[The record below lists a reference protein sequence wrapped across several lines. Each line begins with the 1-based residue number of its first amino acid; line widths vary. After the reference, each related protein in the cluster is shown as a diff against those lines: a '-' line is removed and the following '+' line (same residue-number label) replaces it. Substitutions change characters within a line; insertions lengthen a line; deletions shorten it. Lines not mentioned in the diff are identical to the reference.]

1 MVPFYYTYFGDSMTI
16 YVDLIILLNFF
27 LDFLLLVTLSLVLKR
42 NIKIYKAILGALVGS
57 ISIITL
63 FYSISSFNL
72 FVFKV
77 IISIFMILITFGFKN
92 INYFLKNILYLYLLS
107 IVLGGFLYF
116 LNNMFSY
123 KNIGLVFINKGFSIN
138 MFFIIVTS
146 PIILY
151 LYVKSNKELKHN
163 YNNRY
168 KVEITFLNG
177 KKSLLTGFLDTG
189 NNLYD
194 QYKKRPII
202 LINKDLIKDYNPR
215 FILVPCKT
223 INKNSLLKCFSVKK
237 IVINGKNIEKEV
249 LVGISDNLFNIE
261 GVDLLLHSKITEG
274 ID

>member
-1 MVPFYYTYFGDSMTI
+1 M
-16 YVDLIILLNFF
+16 
-27 LDFLLLVTLSLVLKR
+27 
-42 NIKIYKAILGALVGS
+42 
-57 ISIITL
+57 
-63 FYSISSFNL
+63 
-72 FVFKV
+72 
-77 IISIFMILITFGFKN
+77 
-92 INYFLKNILYLYLLS
+92 
-107 IVLGGFLYF
+107 LGGFLYF

-138 MFFIIVTS
+138 MFFIIITS

-151 LYVKSNKELKHN
+151 LYVKSNKKLKHN

-223 INKNSLLKCFSVKK
+223 INKNSLLKCFRIKK